1 LNMFR
6 RSSANPATKDELST
20 DEADRLNEIL
30 NRD

>member
-1 LNMFR
+1 MR
-6 RSSANPATKDELST
+6 RSAANPSTKDELST